1 MDDILTAR
9 LKLRLM
15 PEAFLVASLRADA
28 ARAESLL
35 GAEVSPDWFEERA
48 LIQRRLD
55 DCRRDPAYAPWSVR
69 AMLAGPGAR
78 RPAGTMV
85 GYIGFHTRPDPA
97 YLRPHAPGGVE
108 MGYTVFAPYRRQ
120 GYAEEAVRG
129 LMRWALQRG
138 VVRFV
143 VSVAPGNM
151 ASTALARKLGFM
163 KVKEQ
168 IDDVDGLEYVYVLA
182 GQALTQVVAG
192 E

>member
-1 MDDILTAR
+1 
-9 LKLRLM
+9 M
-15 PEAFLVASLRADA
+15 PDAFLVASLRADA
-28 ARAESLL
+28 AQAEVLI
-35 GAEVSPDWFEERA
+35 GAEIPPEWFEERA

-55 DCRRDPAYAPWSVR
+55 DRRRDPAYAPWAVR
-69 AMLAGPGAR
+69 AMLAGPAAR
-78 RPAGTMV
+78 QPGGTMV

-129 LMRWALQRG
+129 LMRWAAQYD
-138 VVRFV
+138 VERFV
-143 VSVAPGNM
+143 VSVAPGNV
-151 ASTALARKLGFM
+151 ASTALARKLGFV
-163 KVKEQ
+163 KVTEQ

-182 GQALTQVVAG
+182 GRALAQVLSP

>member
-1 MDDILTAR
+1 
-9 LKLRLM
+9 M
-15 PEAFLVASLRADA
+15 PEAFLVASLRAEVAQAEALIDA
-28 ARAESLL
+28 EIPA
-35 GAEVSPDWFEERA
+35 DWFEERA

-55 DCRRDPAYAPWSVR
+55 DRRRDPAYASWSVR
-69 AMLAGPGAR
+69 AMLAGPAAR

-129 LMRWALQRG
+129 LMRWAAQRG
-138 VVRFV
+138 VERFV
-143 VSVAPGNM
+143 VSVAPGNV
-151 ASTALARKLGFM
+151 ASTALARKLRFV
-163 KVKEQ
+163 KVTEQ

-182 GQALTQVVAG
+182 GQALRQIVAT